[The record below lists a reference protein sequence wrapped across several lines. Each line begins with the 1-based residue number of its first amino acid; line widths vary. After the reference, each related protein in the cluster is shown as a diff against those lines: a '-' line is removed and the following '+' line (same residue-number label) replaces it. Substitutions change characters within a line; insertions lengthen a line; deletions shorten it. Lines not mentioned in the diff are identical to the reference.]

1 MSQVERYWTMNIKK
15 SPSRTQSHSLNVFCP
30 VSADALKTLRWWRSL
45 GISSWSPVANG
56 HSLLDLGRAWK
67 RINNTER
74 TVFIIGGVLIKK
86 SFFFEERRET
96 FLAGLSLSPSFSCEF
111 DEVLQWSWKQQQRCR
126 HRFVCLCIMIKNCY
140 RSLTFFH
147 TASMYYQQ
155 RYSFLNFFVGYTHT
169 FHRVLPLPEKK
180 ENLLLLYYFSIS
192 LFFFFR
198 VILHTHTH
206 TFPR

>member
-15 SPSRTQSHSLNVFCP
+15 SSSLTQSHPSNVFCP

-67 RINNTER
+67 RINNTEI

-111 DEVLQWSWKQQQRCR
+111 EVYNDHESSSSVVVVIDLCVLWRSVICSWVRIIEE
-126 HRFVCLCIMIKNCY
+126 HNE
-140 RSLTFFH
+140 SW
-147 TASMYYQQ
+147 
-155 RYSFLNFFVGYTHT
+155 
-169 FHRVLPLPEKK
+169 
-180 ENLLLLYYFSIS
+180 
-192 LFFFFR
+192 
-198 VILHTHTH
+198 
-206 TFPR
+206 